1 MGGDAGAMIFTFFA
15 VVLTGVAQA
24 GEPGVFENYFDDSI
38 KEVDI
43 SLDVAIKACLQNGDT
58 LADKV
63 KAAYKDCFGN
73 DYDFD
78 ELASNEGSDSDGDG
92 LPDSFEGNEACFY
105 KKMGWVAGDAV
116 AADVIKADLVGLESG
131 MKSEF
136 DGNIDKCAGWNGSF
150 GARRKR
156 EAGETDTEVA
166 DVPSVMESGSR
177 ALSWLRSAVR
187 KTRSA
192 EPDKGKNNEENG
204 NGKKGKG
211 KDNGKGA
218 GKPGNSKKGK
228 GSRNGAG
235 NRNGKKGKGKD
246 KGKGVG
252 RTSKGKKGK
261 GAKGGRKG
269 KGTKGGRKNT
279 KDKKSKGKGKGAGN
293 PGNGKKGKGTGRTSK
308 GKKGKGTKE
317 GRKGKGA
324 KGGRKNSKDK
334 KDKDKGKGA
343 GKETKTEENKN
354 KGRSKKSMDESTYN
368 KLWCFDLSLEQVL
381 EKCVEEKIKN

>member
-63 KAAYKDCFGN
+63 KASYKDCFGN

-105 KKMGWVAGDAV
+105 EKMGWVAGDAV

-136 DGNIDKCAGWNGSF
+136 DGNIDKCAGWSGSF
-150 GARRKR
+150 GSRRKR

-166 DVPSVMESGSR
+166 DVPSVIESGSS

-192 EPDKGKNNEENG
+192 EPDKGKNNGENG
-204 NGKKGKG
+204 KGKG
-211 KDNGKGA
+211 K
-218 GKPGNSKKGK
+218 
-228 GSRNGAG
+228 
-235 NRNGKKGKGKD
+235 KD
-246 KGKGVG
+246 KGKNAKKGG
-252 RTSKGKKGK
+252 NRNTKKKKNGKGGKNRKGGNRNTNKKKNGKGGKNRKGGKRTTTKNKKNSKGGKKGGNRNTK
-261 GAKGGRKG
+261 KKKNGKGGKNRKG
-269 KGTKGGRKNT
+269 
-279 KDKKSKGKGKGAGN
+279 GN
-293 PGNGKKGKGTGRTSK
+293 
-308 GKKGKGTKE
+308 
-317 GRKGKGA
+317 
-324 KGGRKNSKDK
+324 
-334 KDKDKGKGA
+334 
-343 GKETKTEENKN
+343 
-354 KGRSKKSMDESTYN
+354 
-368 KLWCFDLSLEQVL
+368 
-381 EKCVEEKIKN
+381 

>member
-1 MGGDAGAMIFTFFA
+1 MGGDTRAMIFTFFT
-15 VVLTGVAQA
+15 VVLTGLALA
-24 GEPGVFENYFDDSI
+24 REPGVFENYFDDSI

-63 KAAYKDCFGN
+63 KAAYKKCFGN

-78 ELASNEGSDSDGDG
+78 ELASNQGSGSDGDG

-105 KKMGWVAGDAV
+105 EKMGWVAGDAV

-136 DGNIDKCAGWNGSF
+136 DGNIDKCAGWSGSF

-156 EAGETDTEVA
+156 EAGETETDEEVSA
-166 DVPSVMESGSR
+166 VPSVMGSGSS

-192 EPDKGKNNEENG
+192 EPDKEK
-204 NGKKGKG
+204 
-211 KDNGKGA
+211 
-218 GKPGNSKKGK
+218 
-228 GSRNGAG
+228 R
-235 NRNGKKGKGKD
+235 
-246 KGKGVG
+246 G
-252 RTSKGKKGK
+252 RKTSKGKKDKAKGNEGRRTSNDKKSKGK
-261 GAKGGRKG
+261 GKRGRNGRKG
-269 KGTKGGRKNT
+269 KKDKAKGKKGRKT
-279 KDKKSKGKGKGAGN
+279 SKDKKSKGKGKGEGK
-293 PGNGKKGKGTGRTSK
+293 GRNGKKGKGTDKGKRGRNASK
-308 GKKGKGTKE
+308 GKKDKAKGKE
-317 GRKGKGA
+317 GRKT
-324 KGGRKNSKDK
+324 SKDK
-334 KDKDKGKGA
+334 KGKNKGKGA
-343 GKETKTEENKN
+343 GKETGGNKN